1 VSKYLIIA
9 GLLSIIFVLIYSRV
23 RPYLQLI
30 QKVVNSLNVATDI
43 TASTPARQKSPSKS
57 KLVRCDRCGNWIP
70 EERALNLNAGLATF
84 CSPECMA
91 KKPASKE
98 RKIAG

>member
-1 VSKYLIIA
+1 MVKYLIIV
-9 GLLSIIFVLIYSRV
+9 GLVSIIFVLVYSRV
-23 RPYLQLI
+23 RPYLKLI
-30 QKVVNSLNVATDI
+30 EKVVNSLNVVTDI
-43 TASTPARQKSPSKS
+43 NASTPARQKSPSKN
-57 KLVRCDRCGNWIP
+57 KLVRCERCGTWIP
-70 EERALNLNAGLATF
+70 AERALNLNSGLATF